1 MEEKTHRNSSPLT
14 IMTVLAVILLIAAI
28 ILSVICVRQRNMLR
42 YKSIVTLSMAYAYM
56 QEVYA
61 GEDASEHPQAHMILQ
76 SLEGLADDLDEPA
89 QKVKELV
96 RLSVQDLS
104 EESFQRAAQIVLP
117 IRVIFDTENKTV
129 STYMDLLDRAIDQ
142 LQTLV
147 PQ

>member
-1 MEEKTHRNSSPLT
+1 MKKQSLST
-14 IMTVLAVILLIAAI
+14 IASILIAILLIVAI

-96 RLSVQDLS
+96 HLSVQDLS
-104 EESFQRAAQIVLP
+104 EESFQRAAP
-117 IRVIFDTENKTV
+117 IRVAFDTENKTV
-129 STYMDLLDRAIDQ
+129 STDMDQLNRAIDQ
-142 LQTLV
+142 LETLV
-147 PQ
+147 TQ

>member
-1 MEEKTHRNSSPLT
+1 MKKQSLST
-14 IMTVLAVILLIAAI
+14 IASILIAILLIVAI
-28 ILSVICVRQRNMLR
+28 ILSVICVRQRNALR

-61 GEDASEHPQAHMILQ
+61 EEDASEHPQAHMILQ

-96 RLSVQDLS
+96 HLSVQDLS

-117 IRVIFDTENKTV
+117 IRVVFDTENKTV
-129 STYMDLLDRAIDQ
+129 STDMDLLDRAIDQ

>member
-1 MEEKTHRNSSPLT
+1 MKTQSLST
-14 IMTVLAVILLIAAI
+14 IASILIAILLIVAI

-96 RLSVQDLS
+96 HLSVQDLS

-117 IRVIFDTENKTV
+117 IRVAFDTENKTV
-129 STYMDLLDRAIDQ
+129 STDMDQLNRAIDQ
-142 LQTLV
+142 LETLV
-147 PQ
+147 TQ